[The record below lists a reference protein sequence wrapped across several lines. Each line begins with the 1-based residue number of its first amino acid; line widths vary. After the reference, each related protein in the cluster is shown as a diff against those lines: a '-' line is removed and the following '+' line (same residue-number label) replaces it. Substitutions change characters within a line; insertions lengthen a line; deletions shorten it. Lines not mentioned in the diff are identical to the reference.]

1 MALRLMTLATVL
13 MLLASLMIGATL
25 ALART
30 AHAEVAKLCD
40 GTAQRNSASCAKL
53 PLSLQA
59 DPDSP
64 KRPYQETLA
73 AMALR
78 IDII

>member
-13 MLLASLMIGATL
+13 MLLASLMIGATI

-40 GTAQRNSASCAKL
+40 GTAQKNAASCAETL
-53 PLSLQA
+53 PLQQA
-59 DPDSP
+59 DPDSA

-73 AMALR
+73 EMALR